1 MMAKF
6 AVIGLGK
13 FGYSIATT
21 LDENGAEVI
30 AIDSDQSLIEDI
42 AGKVTNPVRMNS
54 TNEEDLKKIG
64 IQDVDAAILAIGH
77 NLEVSVLT
85 TVILKKLGV
94 VNIYVKVD
102 SKIHQRI
109 LEMLGIPP
117 ENIIFPEEQIS
128 RQLAN
133 TLLSRSIRNYIDLY
147 SGHSLIELEAP
158 SDWYGKT
165 LQELALPLRRQ
176 VNVVAIKYRE
186 ASVTET
192 GMNVFTTKVN
202 DLPGANDV
210 IHAGDIIVLVG
221 SHGKILEL
229 IAETEKQVNK

>member
-1 MMAKF
+1 MAKF

-13 FGYSIATT
+13 FGFATATT
-21 LDENGAEVI
+21 LHENGAEVI
-30 AIDSDQSLIEDI
+30 AIDNDPNLIEDI

-64 IQDVDAAILAIGH
+64 LRDVDAAILAIGN

-85 TVILKKLGV
+85 AVILKKLGV
-94 VNIYVKVD
+94 ANIYAKVD

-117 ENIIFPEEQIS
+117 ENIIFPEEQIGK
-128 RQLAN
+128 QLAN
-133 TLLSRSIRNYIDLY
+133 SLLSKTIRSYIDLY
-147 SGHSLIELEAP
+147 SGHSLVELEAP
-158 SDWYGKT
+158 SDWFGKT
-165 LQELALPLRRQ
+165 LQELALPTRKK

-192 GMNVFTTKVN
+192 GENEYSMKVN

-210 IHAGDIIVLVG
+210 IHDGDVLVLVG
-221 SHGKILEL
+221 SQSRIMEL
-229 IAETEKQVNK
+229 IHETEKQGK